1 MWIPLFGWTLAAAGS
16 SIWAVDK
23 LTIWV
28 VDRLIVACF
37 KALSAAVVGNQCIY
51 VHTYYNACIVHTS
64 IHVQICTY
72 MYIYIHLH
80 VLISELF
87 MIAFAKQSFICS
99 VLFLNA
105 PPLTSLPSFYGF
117 GPDEK
122 GRPIPTFAY
131 KMIFIA

>member
-1 MWIPLFGWTLAAAGS
+1 MYIHITMH
-16 SIWAVDK
+16 
-23 LTIWV
+23 
-28 VDRLIVACF
+28 
-37 KALSAAVVGNQCIY
+37 ALYILPFMYKS
-51 VHTYYNACIVHTS
+51 VH
-64 IHVQICTY
+64 IH
-72 MYIYIHLH
+72 IYIHLH

-122 GRPIPTFAY
+122 RRPIPTFAY

>member
-72 MYIYIHLH
+72 IYIYTPTCAYFR
-80 VLISELF
+80 VVYDSFCQTEF
-87 MIAFAKQSFICS
+87 YMFSFIPECS
-99 VLFLNA
+99 STNLLAKLLWFW
-105 PPLTSLPSFYGF
+105 S
-117 GPDEK
+117 
-122 GRPIPTFAY
+122 
-131 KMIFIA
+131 